1 MDLLEFLKKESLLTV
16 KPLSI
21 LQLARKFKR
30 MSGSSTE
37 TELIETEI
45 YGHQRRI
52 PTYSEIDWVT
62 RIRMMFT
69 LGYII
74 YKEEIKEW
82 NLHKYGEIKLNQS
95 SRILAFVPKDKSY
108 RLEGDF
114 DEILAEEERM
124 DCHIA
129 NGLKSEDDLLF
140 LKFIAE
146 KSLNVTAPL
155 TIISLCDEYI
165 KECGVPKTINTLQG
179 YVRQIR
185 SAIPHTIYFDLERK
199 VKMMFAIS
207 AKIEKEFLAELQKD
221 AFVAL
226 DDQQHIIEY
235 RSNDNSIHLKGF
247 HDSAAKVGTR
257 GDDFIG
263 ASTSTKKPFSY
274 TPQQCEDLFD
284 HLARRAFQAT
294 EPLNVK
300 RLISNYN
307 KDKGITQ
314 SKLPMNAFISSLFE
328 TIKAKDDWSLQQR
341 VRMLFV
347 LGVKLDSDYVTVLE
361 KKADVVTDY
370 DMRITK
376 YSSHR
381 DKFHLE
387 GINEEKEKE
396 VEVKADEPMRRSRR
410 TNPVVSEDQKP
421 FGTPSKKLKLE
432 PKNEEPSE
440 TPPDAQDDADR
451 TRNDVAE
458 PAVVKSE
465 GTIPLLH
472 ILEGLK
478 MMVEEL
484 NSLNLSADIK
494 KIDKSLRDAKNKDL
508 SILVGH
514 LDIALQSCF
523 LLSTKRLHNVWSAE
537 SEKPYG
543 EFVRIFNKTISSWN
557 SPGLAELQTIINGNL
572 AEKNK
577 KFVSMGSFSSGL
589 NHILAV
595 IIP

>member
-95 SRILAFVPKDKSY
+95 SRILTFVPKDKSY

-179 YVRQIR
+179 YIRQIR

-207 AKIEKEFLAELQKD
+207 AKIEKEFLAE
-221 AFVAL
+221 
-226 DDQQHIIEY
+226 
-235 RSNDNSIHLKGF
+235 
-247 HDSAAKVGTR
+247 
-257 GDDFIG
+257 
-263 ASTSTKKPFSY
+263 
-274 TPQQCEDLFD
+274 
-284 HLARRAFQAT
+284 
-294 EPLNVK
+294 
-300 RLISNYN
+300 
-307 KDKGITQ
+307 
-314 SKLPMNAFISSLFE
+314 
-328 TIKAKDDWSLQQR
+328 
-341 VRMLFV
+341 
-347 LGVKLDSDYVTVLE
+347 
-361 KKADVVTDY
+361 
-370 DMRITK
+370 
-376 YSSHR
+376 
-381 DKFHLE
+381 
-387 GINEEKEKE
+387 
-396 VEVKADEPMRRSRR
+396 
-410 TNPVVSEDQKP
+410 
-421 FGTPSKKLKLE
+421 
-432 PKNEEPSE
+432 
-440 TPPDAQDDADR
+440 
-451 TRNDVAE
+451 
-458 PAVVKSE
+458 
-465 GTIPLLH
+465 
-472 ILEGLK
+472 
-478 MMVEEL
+478 
-484 NSLNLSADIK
+484 
-494 KIDKSLRDAKNKDL
+494 
-508 SILVGH
+508 
-514 LDIALQSCF
+514 
-523 LLSTKRLHNVWSAE
+523 
-537 SEKPYG
+537 
-543 EFVRIFNKTISSWN
+543 
-557 SPGLAELQTIINGNL
+557 
-572 AEKNK
+572 
-577 KFVSMGSFSSGL
+577 
-589 NHILAV
+589 
-595 IIP
+595 